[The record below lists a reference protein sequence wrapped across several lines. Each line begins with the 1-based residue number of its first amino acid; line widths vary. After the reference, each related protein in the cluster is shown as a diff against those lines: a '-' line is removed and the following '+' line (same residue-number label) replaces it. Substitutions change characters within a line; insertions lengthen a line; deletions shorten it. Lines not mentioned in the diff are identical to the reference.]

1 MASINE
7 VEAIFVTALL
17 AAAIAVWGIIT
28 QRVVSRRLA
37 TLDYFSRVDNDRDI
51 VEARKLFVKLTS
63 EGYDLM
69 AIADPS
75 KYDTEEAG
83 AMRLILNEN
92 EKLAIGIQF
101 GILDK
106 EFVKRAVKGTV
117 IRDWQ
122 LSAPFVYKVRAATG
136 RDMIYHEFE
145 ELARVLSDN
154 RKPQRSSFW
163 RLWF

>member
-1 MASINE
+1 
-7 VEAIFVTALL
+7 
-17 AAAIAVWGIIT
+17 
-28 QRVVSRRLA
+28 
-37 TLDYFSRVDNDRDI
+37 
-51 VEARKLFVKLTS
+51 
-63 EGYDLM
+63 
-69 AIADPS
+69 
-75 KYDTEEAG
+75 
-83 AMRLILNEN
+83 MRLILNEN